1 MDEQARFRRRIQF
14 SIVWLLLVTVGGT
27 LGYHFVEGWTL
38 LESLYMVAISLSTVG
53 YGLVRELGT
62 AGTVMTIVLVLFGV
76 SGALYAIATVAE
88 YVVEGHLAGTIK
100 QRRRERL
107 VTRLQ
112 DHYIVCGFG
121 RVGQGVVNEL
131 LKEGEVV
138 CLVEMDPA
146 LLSLAES
153 LGLPAVEGDATEERT
168 LLAAGISRC
177 LGLVAA
183 LPSDERNAFVTLSAR
198 GLAPNI
204 KIVARA
210 EDDTSID
217 KLRRVGADYAIT
229 PYDAGAQQMTFMLTK
244 PLLAEAITM
253 LTDESVGGMVLRQ
266 IEIPEGSPIEGRTIG
281 QLAGGDMRVSV
292 LALKRGDEE
301 LQAMPSPEMILIRG
315 DVLVVVGTSEDLAK
329 LSGMEAPA

>member
-1 MDEQARFRRRIQF
+1 
-14 SIVWLLLVTVGGT
+14 
-27 LGYHFVEGWTL
+27 
-38 LESLYMVAISLSTVG
+38 LSTVG

-253 LTDESVGGMVLRQ
+253 LTDESVGGLVLRQ

-281 QLAGGDMRVSV
+281 HLAGADMRVSV